1 MSFVEVRGNAGSG
14 TIHMSSKLHR
24 PLLDWICDHQVM
36 GRVVCPG
43 AAYMEMSGCV
53 SEICNGTMGTELK
66 SLVLDASIPMPLTLA
81 KPFETENGL
90 ITECELSLLVDREQ
104 GDIQIRSSNAAKGG
118 SGLHLRASIGL
129 SLDDGLVPS
138 SVCVSE
144 SSGPPSPELV
154 RSQCSQSVDST
165 AMYVSLYAVGLQYG
179 PRFQVV
185 SRVSVGSEGKRVFGW
200 LSGSSSTDESG
211 ISVSPAVL
219 DGCMQLGVGLRD
231 ETSSSES
238 SKDAKVP
245 AGFSV
250 YCPVSSLPN
259 NTTYGIAE
267 HGSAQS
273 SDLVTVSSHY
283 ILDTHGSVVCKI
295 HDLQVK
301 PLIRR
306 DSAGKRKLSLAS
318 EDVYRFQ
325 WEAHSF
331 VSSLDKVRYSRNF
344 SLVAL
349 PNMVPVVCREY
360 DHGHDVMNLGRS
372 MSSRLLDFISVG
384 QAMLTSSK
392 NLGVSYFSE
401 LNALDYCTA
410 PATTS

>member
-1 MSFVEVRGNAGSG
+1 MALSAVQRNASHFIMHLRSLNVHLTKMLSAKNSSAVNSMPFYTLPRQSTGRSTQASESFAPLGTSSFAYQGTNAHVLMSSPSEYAGEHALAFQSVIWEPHRYWILPLAHPLMSFVEVRGNAGSG

-165 AMYVSLYAVGLQYG
+165 AMYASLYAVGLQYG

-185 SRVSVGSEGKRVFGW
+185 SRVSVGSEGKGYLV
-200 LSGSSSTDESG
+200 
-211 ISVSPAVL
+211 
-219 DGCMQLGVGLRD
+219 GCLVHR
-231 ETSSSES
+231 
-238 SKDAKVP
+238 
-245 AGFSV
+245 
-250 YCPVSSLPN
+250 
-259 NTTYGIAE
+259 
-267 HGSAQS
+267 AQM
-273 SDLVTVSSHY
+273 
-283 ILDTHGSVVCKI
+283 
-295 HDLQVK
+295 
-301 PLIRR
+301 
-306 DSAGKRKLSLAS
+306 SLAS
-318 EDVYRFQ
+318 LFLLQSWMAACILALGYEMRR
-325 WEAHSF
+325 HP
-331 VSSLDKVRYSRNF
+331 VSPPRTQCSCWFLCVLPCVRPAKQYH
-344 SLVAL
+344 VWY
-349 PNMVPVVCREY
+349 CR
-360 DHGHDVMNLGRS
+360 
-372 MSSRLLDFISVG
+372 
-384 QAMLTSSK
+384 AW
-392 NLGVSYFSE
+392 
-401 LNALDYCTA
+401 
-410 PATTS
+410 